1 MRRLRAYVPDYFR
14 RSSDH
19 RRAELDGRQWAESKG
34 RRDNGAV
41 FRSLIPVAANWCAG
55 RCVVRCVVFFRVEG
69 MDIFIML
76 DRELLRASTAGL
88 PLSWMADP
96 RLASQGSASA
106 LSSTVR
112 AIGRDSDAV
121 VEALLTVDERRE
133 LADCIIV
140 AATVG
145 LVRSRCRR
153 GPIPPEELL
162 AEVAISVAESRRDG
176 APATERHL
184 VNVLVDRAWDRAR
197 GPYQRSQCVTVVASD
212 LVERFA
218 VADGDVERLA
228 LNRVALLEFRERLR
242 ADARRSPAAVRAWN
256 SAVEL
261 IDVPSRSR
269 VQLDRWKYAR
279 RQLRRHGSPDLAA

>member
-1 MRRLRAYVPDYFR
+1 MTEATRRLGRPTLTRENHVTDYVQ
-14 RSSDH
+14 RSTGR
-19 RRAELDGRQWAESKG
+19 RRAELDGHQGAESKG

-41 FRSLIPVAANWCAG
+41 FRFSSPVAANWCAG

-76 DRELLRASTAGL
+76 DRELLRASAAGL

-96 RLASQGSASA
+96 RLASQASASA

-121 VEALLTVDERRE
+121 VEALLTVDEGRE

-162 AEVAISVAESRRDG
+162 AEVAISVAETR
-176 APATERHL
+176 
-184 VNVLVDRAWDRAR
+184 
-197 GPYQRSQCVTVVASD
+197 
-212 LVERFA
+212 
-218 VADGDVERLA
+218 
-228 LNRVALLEFRERLR
+228 
-242 ADARRSPAAVRAWN
+242 
-256 SAVEL
+256 
-261 IDVPSRSR
+261 
-269 VQLDRWKYAR
+269 
-279 RQLRRHGSPDLAA
+279 